1 VRHAWFACVPAD
13 LQAVRTAAWRGRA
26 GYFACQEEP
35 KVLLTTCYK
44 PSKLMFELLADL
56 LDVLPVAYYY
66 KRQAGPAAP
75 APHAQ
80 IALLSPLC
88 ASGSTEAPRRSRL
101 CRGMQ

>member
-1 VRHAWFACVPAD
+1 VPAD